1 MLRLTRL
8 PLLLLAVALLA
19 TGCMGGAQT
28 PPPEAFLSLGRV
40 SGPAE
45 ATEETEGEATAEV
58 DVEGS
63 LEKWR
68 QRHRENARQLRSLSW
83 STRVRY
89 RVAGAYTIHLLYR
102 AAADENGDV
111 RVSELTRRLEMA
123 QGINRTVETPPP
135 GDDEFKRADTLATL
149 ARLYTFP
156 LPGAMEGLLQS
167 TNLVEA
173 TPGGRLTLAQTGFVM
188 PEDRVRLEL
197 APVGLQPEAL
207 DFTALVDAAPVEGST
222 RYRKLPDGMFYPYSV
237 NLTLPDDNTTVFVE
251 NFGFRLQP
259 K

>member
-1 MLRLTRL
+1 MLRLR
-8 PLLLLAVALLA
+8 LLLLPLVALALLA
-19 TGCMGGAQT
+19 TGCMGGAQI

-68 QRHRENARQLRSLSW
+68 QRHRENARKLRSLSW

-111 RVSELTRRLEMA
+111 RVTELTRRLEMA
-123 QGINRTVETPPP
+123 QGVNRTVDAPPP
-135 GDDEFKRADTLATL
+135 GDDEFNRAATLAAL

-173 TPGGRLTLAQTGFVM
+173 SPGGRMTLAQTSFVM
-188 PEDRVRLEL
+188 PEDRVSLEL

-207 DFTALVDAAPVEGST
+207 DFTALVDDTPVEGTT
-222 RYRKLPDGMFYPYSV
+222 RYRKLPDGMFYPYTVS
-237 NLTLPDDNTTVFVE
+237 LTLPDKDTTVLVE